1 MKRMF
6 KTIPCFAIVAAL
18 LAQAPVAFSQ
28 DATGAAAG
36 ADASRKGK
44 RAEKAPPRVQ
54 ELEALVIEGRIQ
66 KPEVFYVLG
75 RTDARYGDRDVKK
88 SFVDKVLQSV
98 RDNPF

>member
-1 MKRMF
+1 MKRLF
-6 KTIPCFAIVAAL
+6 KSTGRFAIVGAL
-18 LAQAPVAFSQ
+18 LLSGSLASAQDPAESGS
-28 DATGAAAG
+28 GAAASG
-36 ADASRKGK
+36 KGK

-75 RTDARYGDRDVKK
+75 RTDARYGDREVKK
-88 SFVDKVLQSV
+88 SFVDKVVQSV

>member
-1 MKRMF
+1 MKRLF
-6 KTIPCFAIVAAL
+6 KSTSCFAIVAAL
-18 LAQAPVAFSQ
+18 MASVAPASAQDKDTPTS
-28 DATGAAAG
+28 GAAS
-36 ADASRKGK
+36 SRGK

-75 RTDARYGDRDVKK
+75 RTDARYSDREVKK
-88 SFVDKVLQSV
+88 SFVDKVVQSV